1 MARGLRPDRPSGAK
15 RREDAED
22 RAEKRQSCSHG
33 TILSVD
39 LPLDS
44 PGPEEGLSIGQG
56 GMLPRR
62 KSTHVDDPREVGR
75 RLKDARD
82 RAGLSQR
89 QLSFPGCS
97 PAYISRIEAGDRI
110 PSLQLLRE
118 MGRRLGVS
126 EDYLAT
132 GTERGDDTAAVLEAE
147 LALRLDELE
156 LADNLFGQALERS
169 ETADDRARALI
180 GLGQLAFRRGD
191 VRQAIGGLEEARLLM
206 AEKFLDS
213 SGGVDTLGRAYAMID
228 DLDAAADLFRRA
240 LDAAEARKDPVEAVR
255 FAVLL
260 ANAHVDKGDFAA
272 AEALLERTMT
282 LAPDANDPILR
293 ARLYWSQSR
302 LHSMQNDSRAA
313 ARYARKALELLELT
327 ENTYYTARAHQL
339 LAHIEL
345 DRKKPEHALELVR
358 KGLVLLEKG
367 GNDVERALFRLE
379 EARALVQLGER
390 EEAASIAM
398 ECAGQL
404 SDASPFEAGRGYA
417 LVAEVFEGLGDRAKA
432 RELYE
437 LAAEMHGAFP
447 SRYLLDVYSRLAQLL
462 EADGEKDEALEV
474 LKKAVAVRAATG
486 SQ

>member
-1 MARGLRPDRPSGAK
+1 
-15 RREDAED
+15 
-22 RAEKRQSCSHG
+22 
-33 TILSVD
+33 
-39 LPLDS
+39 
-44 PGPEEGLSIGQG
+44 
-56 GMLPRR
+56 MLPRR

-75 RLKDARD
+75 RLKEARD

-132 GTERGDDTAAVLEAE
+132 GTERGDESAAVLEAE

-156 LADNLFGQALERS
+156 LADDLFGQALERS
-169 ETADDRARALI
+169 ATAEDRARALI

-191 VRQAIGGLEEARLLM
+191 IRQAIAGLEEARQLM
-206 AEKFLDS
+206 AERFLDS
-213 SGGVDTLGRAYAMID
+213 SSGADTLGRAYAMID
-228 DLDAAADLFRRA
+228 DLDAAAELFRRA
-240 LDAAEARKDPVEAVR
+240 LDAAEARKDPAEAVR

-260 ANAHVDKGDFAA
+260 ANAHVDKGDFTT

-282 LAPDANDPILR
+282 LAPDANDPVLR
-293 ARLYWSQSR
+293 ARVYWSQSR
-302 LHSMQNDSRAA
+302 LHSMQNNSREA

-327 ENTYYTARAHQL
+327 ENTHYTARAHQL

-345 DRKKPEHALELVR
+345 DRKHPEHALELVR
-358 KGLVLLEKG
+358 KGLAMLEQG
-367 GNDVERALFRLE
+367 ANVERALFRLE

-398 ECAGQL
+398 ESAGQL
-404 SDASPFEAGRGYA
+404 ADASPFEAGRGYA
-417 LVAEVFEGLGDRAKA
+417 VVAEVFEQLGDRAKA

-462 EADGEKDEALEV
+462 EANGEKDEALEV

-486 SQ
+486 KS